1 MTITLTP
8 QTQKLLE
15 ERMEEG
21 DFNSPEELIRTA
33 LEGLIGE
40 PFHKLDSETQAA
52 IGRAEAQADAGE
64 GFPIDEAFGAIRKKH
79 FGQ

>member
-1 MTITLTP
+1 MTIILTP
-8 QTQKLLE
+8 QTQRLLE
-15 ERMEEG
+15 KRMKEG

-52 IGRAEAQADAGE
+52 IARAEAQADAGE
-64 GFPIDEAFGAIRKKH
+64 GIPVDDAFGSLRKKH